1 MIVKLIQDPE
11 SKMEAQTQ
19 KLQEMFNKE
28 LEELKNEQTK
38 MDSTIYE
45 KKNTLNAN
53 SSRITEAKKMNK

>member
-45 KKNTLNAN
+45 KKNTLNGN
-53 SSRITEAKKMNK
+53 SSRITEAKKNE